1 MKLFKCN
8 ERGSRGEGKGREG
21 KGRGGEGEGRGREGQ
36 VCSMRFR
43 NTWDTPTPWANSM
56 IKFCS
61 SIHILLGHE
70 L

>member
-1 MKLFKCN
+1 
-8 ERGSRGEGKGREG
+8 
-21 KGRGGEGEGRGREGQ
+21 

>member
-1 MKLFKCN
+1 MDIWNFSNVMK
-8 ERGSRGEGKGREG
+8 EEVGVKGRE
-21 KGRGGEGEGRGREGQ
+21 GEGEGRGREGQ
-36 VCSMRFR
+36 VCSMRFP
-43 NTWDTPTPWANSM
+43 NTRDTPTPWANSM